1 MAGFEVTTEDRPQLH
16 VHFVEPG
23 KETNPLAEQA
33 IDSLKRTL
41 GTLESAICLVNKLQD
56 DLARVRA
63 ELAAYAAVC
72 MEPDAQV
79 AELERMRL
87 QNTPQKDV

>member
-1 MAGFEVTTEDRPQLH
+1 MKRFLAWLHRPHLH

-33 IDSLKRTL
+33 IDSLKMTL
-41 GTLESAICLVNKLQD
+41 GALESAIGLVNKLQD

-63 ELAAYAAVC
+63 EVAAYVAGC
-72 MEPDAQV
+72 MEPEAQV

-87 QNTPQKDV
+87 QNAPQRDV